1 MCVQRICSVPP
12 MQPYIWVLVKSCPIT
27 ASVLLDADSL
37 GVLFCMEVPCFWH
50 QILSTVYTSFVDVC

>member
-37 GVLFCMEVPCFWH
+37 GVAVLHGSSVLLASNPKHCIHKLC
-50 QILSTVYTSFVDVC
+50 